1 MRYKKKHL
9 STRFSIDSG
18 IKRNPAREITNAF
31 LYSFQIFLSEM
42 KIGDRL
48 EIRDFGVFEMHLAK
62 GRTTGRNPKK
72 NEWAVIPAKRRLRFK
87 PSLAIK
93 RKLKKV
99 I

>member
-9 STRFSIDSG
+9 NTRFSIDSG
-18 IKRNPAREITNAF
+18 IKRDPAREITNAF
-31 LYSFQIFLSEM
+31 LYSFRAFLSEM
-42 KIGDRL
+42 KVGDRL

-62 GRTTGRNPKK
+62 GRTTGRNPRK

-87 PSLAIK
+87 PSSTLK
-93 RKLKKV
+93 REFKKV